1 MVVCIVVG
9 YDCLLLFMVVYGCVW
24 LFIVVY
30 GCLVYV
36 LLFIYVHPF
45 QHLPAEFLPQDGRIA
60 AMEEQLKP
68 LPYFFRGVSHWLF
81 PSRSNTKGG
90 FHSLKRNAGG
100 HWVPCPP

>member
-1 MVVCIVVG
+1 MIV
-9 YDCLLLFMVVYGCVW
+9 YDCLLF
-24 LFIVVY
+24 
-30 GCLVYV
+30 
-36 LLFIYVHPF
+36 FIYVHPF
-45 QHLPAEFLPQDGRIA
+45 QHLPALEFLPQDGRIA